1 MGPDVGEGPRDPSD
15 PEEVEAMEPTKT
27 EDRIRRCAQSAER
40 LVASL
45 ATLADR
51 IDAARRNGNQ
61 ELLQHYQKEF
71 DQASLKFMGNVEAI
85 LDDYYV
91 LKGRKRSRIAN
102 EPLDRE
108 ELTRLQRTV
117 QSLVIA
123 SPEGRDGRPVLLE
136 EEPEVRREAPFS
148 PAPPN
153 PRRGPRV
160 DLRG

>member
-1 MGPDVGEGPRDPSD
+1 
-15 PEEVEAMEPTKT
+15 MEPTKT

-91 LKGRKRSRIAN
+91 LKGKKRSRLAN
-102 EPLDRE
+102 EPLDRD
-108 ELTRLQRTV
+108 ELVRLQRTV
-117 QSLVIA
+117 QTLVLSA
-123 SPEGRDGRPVLLE
+123 PAAVPSGTLDVVAADTE
-136 EEPEVRREAPFS
+136 EILREPPF
-148 PAPPN
+148 APPLVK
-153 PRRGPRV
+153 PGKGPKV